1 MVVGGLAV
9 THVGAQCSGR
19 DSCFES
25 QEVAGRNRISI
36 LSLAAV
42 FRARLRVP
50 LRTGNVPGVLAVEVT
65 LDNDHDR

>member
-1 MVVGGLAV
+1 MVVLV
-9 THVGAQCSGR
+9 THVGAQCSAR